1 MLFAGNIGAA
11 QRVDT
16 IIEAARI
23 LKDEKV
29 CFHIVGDG
37 IELENLKKKADGL
50 SNVVFYGRKPLD
62 EMADAMLVTLTDDS
76 IISLTLPG
84 KVQSYMAAGKPIIG
98 AAAGETLLVLRE
110 SQGGYCGR
118 IGDSK
123 AMANNILNLMN
134 SGDAVQFGR
143 GNRAFYLNTFSKEK
157 FMDTFLEKLNSAVEE
172 SV

>member
-1 MLFAGNIGAA
+1 M
-11 QRVDT
+11 
-16 IIEAARI
+16 
-23 LKDEKV
+23 KDEKV

-50 SNVVFYGRKPLD
+50 SNVVFYGRKPLEEMLKYY

-123 AMANNILNLMN
+123 AMANNILKLMH
-134 SGDAVQFGR
+134 SGDAVQLGR